1 MPLPSSNSF
10 HFVVDFLLLC
20 CLSREVC
27 PFIAI
32 SPRSRHSSFISE
44 NMFASRI
51 LSPTPMSKVPLPTV
65 PHLKRVT
72 AKTFQHVTQLH
83 FSTTNNYENSRYNG
97 TTATATPPSK
107 KRIRV
112 ISCDVTGTLVSFLGR
127 IEDHYGNAART
138 CGIEITPQ
146 EQRNMSRCF
155 NQAYRETSASH
166 PCFGNSKISSKEW
179 WRRCVKRSFDLL
191 GTNMTDS
198 EHERVFQRVYSTF
211 GSHAA
216 YGAFPDAIP
225 FLKWAHRRG
234 ISCGVISNADERYGD
249 SILPML
255 GLGDDM
261 QFFCFSKNVG
271 FEKPH
276 KKIFEA
282 AISEAEPWL
291 CLEKWMGTGSQ
302 AGERTPLKPEEI
314 LHIGNDFKKDYVGA
328 KEAGFHAV
336 LLDRY
341 DEKELADS
349 WREGG
354 APVFKDLID
363 VVEYLG
369 REQFELG
376 SRDRCGAYLNGNEIS
391 SKYGPIRKVYE

>member
-1 MPLPSSNSF
+1 
-10 HFVVDFLLLC
+10 
-20 CLSREVC
+20 
-27 PFIAI
+27 
-32 SPRSRHSSFISE
+32 
-44 NMFASRI
+44 
-51 LSPTPMSKVPLPTV
+51 MSKVPLPTV